1 MTIVSRVRRRPLL
14 HDRESSRTSAAGTA
28 ATAARAMPSC
38 RHRTGEAAV
47 APTAGR
53 PIVCALE
60 ARCTPKREDAD
71 YDKRTNAERPAS
83 RCVTARKR
91 KRGGRKTADERVDAE
106 ATSQR
111 PVPPAPAA
119 EPLGVK
125 RCGFRSARGVAV
137 RPVPRTAGF
146 TGPVAVALP
155 APDRR
160 RRRRP
165 SSGNVRQTGCDASP
179 AGNGGRVIHLSHRG
193 ARLRPRGQR
202 GLRTGR
208 PARPATPTAPGRKV
222 RKRGSKQCS
231 TQRPHRWRR
240 R

>member
-1 MTIVSRVRRRPLL
+1 MTIVSRVRRWPLL

-47 APTAGR
+47 APTAGW

-146 TGPVAVALP
+146 TGPVAIVF
-155 APDRR
+155 
-160 RRRRP
+160 
-165 SSGNVRQTGCDASP
+165 C
-179 AGNGGRVIHLSHRG
+179 
-193 ARLRPRGQR
+193 RLRTAAACADRVAETSVKPVATRPPPGTGG
-202 GLRTGR
+202 GLFTCRTG
-208 PARPATPTAPGRKV
+208 ALD
-222 RKRGSKQCS
+222 
-231 TQRPHRWRR
+231 
-240 R
+240 